1 MSQSQLENQS
11 GVLTSKKDSVVNS
24 LKLELQGLPEHTPID
39 RERQLAERFGVSR
52 ETVRQALSALQNE
65 GFIYTIHGSGS
76 YVAKKRV
83 TKRLKL
89 MSFSEELRNRGM
101 EPSSKLLT
109 VSSVTKAPGEHPPKG
124 PFFRI
129 ERLRL
134 GDGKPMALEVSFVS
148 SAIAPNLREK
158 NLSESIYEILRT
170 DYGVKIQSAEEH
182 ISPIVLDASQAALLD
197 AKEGEPAFEIIR
209 IALDIRGREIERST
223 SIRPGDR
230 YDFAYH
236 VRLED

>member
-1 MSQSQLENQS
+1 MPQSKERSTERASLSKREWLIS
-11 GVLTSKKDSVVNS
+11 ELKAELAGRLTDS
-24 LKLELQGLPEHTPID
+24 PIE
-39 RERQLAERFGVSR
+39 RERQLADRFGVSR
-52 ETVRQALSALQNE
+52 ETVRQALSVLQIE
-65 GFIYTIHGSGS
+65 GAIYTIHGSGS

-89 MSFSEELRNRGM
+89 MSFSEELRNRSM

-109 VSSVTKAPGEHPPKG
+109 VSSVTKAPGDHAPKG
-124 PFFRI
+124 PFLRI

-134 GDGKPMALEVSFVS
+134 GDGRPMALEVSFVS
-148 SAIAPNLREK
+148 ATIAPNLREK
-158 NLSESIYEILRT
+158 NLSESIYEILSK
-170 DYGVKIQSAEEH
+170 DYAVKIESAEEH
-182 ISPIVLDASQAALLD
+182 ISPIVLDAAQAALLE
-197 AKEGEPAFEIIR
+197 AEQGAPAFEIIR

-236 VRLED
+236 VRLEE

>member
-1 MSQSQLENQS
+1 MPQSKERSTERASL
-11 GVLTSKKDSVVNS
+11 SKREWLISELKTELAGQPTDS
-24 LKLELQGLPEHTPID
+24 PIE
-39 RERQLAERFGVSR
+39 RERQLADRFGVSR
-52 ETVRQALSALQNE
+52 ETVRQALSVLQIE
-65 GFIYTIHGSGS
+65 GAIYTIHGSGS

-89 MSFSEELRNRGM
+89 MSFSEELRNRSM

-109 VSSVTKAPGEHPPKG
+109 VSSVTKAPGDHAPKG
-124 PFFRI
+124 PFLRI

-134 GDGKPMALEVSFVS
+134 GDGRPMALEVSFVS
-148 SAIAPNLREK
+148 ATIAPNLREK
-158 NLSESIYEILRT
+158 NLSESIYEILSK
-170 DYGVKIQSAEEH
+170 DYAVKIESAEEH
-182 ISPIVLDASQAALLD
+182 ISPIVLDAAQAALLE
-197 AKEGEPAFEIIR
+197 AEQGAPAFEIIR

-236 VRLED
+236 VRLEE

>member
-1 MSQSQLENQS
+1 MPQSQERSTDRSSQSKREWLISEIKS
-11 GVLTSKKDSVVNS
+11 
-24 LKLELQGLPEHTPID
+24 ELQGQPADSPIE
-39 RERQLAERFGVSR
+39 RERQLADRFGVSR
-52 ETVRQALSALQNE
+52 ETVRQALSVLQNE
-65 GFIYTIHGSGS
+65 GAIYTIHGSGS

-89 MSFSEELRNRGM
+89 MSFSEELRNRSM

-109 VSSVTKAPGEHPPKG
+109 VSSVTKAPGDHAPKG
-124 PFFRI
+124 PFLRI

-134 GDGKPMALEVSFVS
+134 GDGRPMALEVSFVS
-148 SAIAPNLREK
+148 STIAPNLREK
-158 NLSESIYEILRT
+158 NLSESIYEILNK
-170 DYGVKIQSAEEH
+170 DYGVKIESAEEH
-182 ISPIVLDASQAALLD
+182 ISPIVLDATQAALLE
-197 AKEGEPAFEIIR
+197 AEQGAPAFEIIR

-236 VRLED
+236 VRLEE

>member
-1 MSQSQLENQS
+1 MPHSLLKREKAP
-11 GVLTSKKDSVVNS
+11 LSKREWLIAEIKNEIQHLAADS
-24 LKLELQGLPEHTPID
+24 PIG
-39 RERQLAERFGVSR
+39 RERQLADRFGVSR
-52 ETVRQALSALQNE
+52 ETVRQALSSLQDE

-101 EPSSKLLT
+101 VPSSKLLT
-109 VSSVTKAPGEHPPKG
+109 VSTVAKAPGDHQPKG

-148 SAIAPNLREK
+148 TQIAPDLR
-158 NLSESIYEILRT
+158 NQDLSESIYEILQR
-170 DYGVKIQSAEEH
+170 DYGVRIESAEEH
-182 ISPIVLDASQAALLD
+182 ISPIVLSESQAELLD
-197 AKEGEPAFEIIR
+197 AKAGEPAFEIIR

-236 VRLED
+236 VRVDE

>member
-1 MSQSQLENQS
+1 MRQSKSDQDRLP
-11 GVLTSKKDSVVNS
+11 TSKREWLISEIK
-24 LKLELQGLPEHTPID
+24 KELQNLAADTPIGTE
-39 RERQLAERFGVSR
+39 RELANRFGVSR
-52 ETVRQALSALQNE
+52 ETVRIALSALQDE

-89 MSFSEELRNRGM
+89 MSFSEELKSRGM
-101 EPSSKLLT
+101 VPSSKLLT
-109 VSSVTKAPGEHPPKG
+109 VSSVAKAPGEHQPKG
-124 PFFRI
+124 PFLRI

-134 GDGKPMALEVSFVS
+134 GDGRPMSIEVSFVS
-148 SAIAPNLREK
+148 SQIAPDLR
-158 NLSESIYEILRT
+158 NQDLSESIYEILRRE
-170 DYGVKIQSAEEH
+170 YGVRIESAEEH
-182 ISPIVLDASQAALLD
+182 ISPIVLNESQAELLD
-197 AKEGEPAFEIIR
+197 ANPGEPAFEIIR

-236 VRLED
+236 VRVDE

>member
-1 MSQSQLENQS
+1 MPQSKERSTERASL
-11 GVLTSKKDSVVNS
+11 SKREWLISELKAELAGQPTDS
-24 LKLELQGLPEHTPID
+24 PIE
-39 RERQLAERFGVSR
+39 RERQLADRFGVSR
-52 ETVRQALSALQNE
+52 ETVRQALSVLQIE
-65 GFIYTIHGSGS
+65 GAIYTIHGSGS

-89 MSFSEELRNRGM
+89 MSFSEELRNRSM

-109 VSSVTKAPGEHPPKG
+109 VSSVTKAPGDHAPKG
-124 PFFRI
+124 PFLRI

-134 GDGKPMALEVSFVS
+134 GDGRPMALEVSFVS
-148 SAIAPNLREK
+148 ATIAPNLREK
-158 NLSESIYEILRT
+158 NLSESIYEILSK
-170 DYGVKIQSAEEH
+170 DYAVKIESAEEH
-182 ISPIVLDASQAALLD
+182 ISPIVLDAAQAALLE
-197 AKEGEPAFEIIR
+197 AEQGAPAFEIIR

-236 VRLED
+236 VRLEE

>member
-1 MSQSQLENQS
+1 MPHALFNQEKGS
-11 GVLTSKKDSVVNS
+11 LSKREWLISELKEEIQHLGADTSI
-24 LKLELQGLPEHTPID
+24 G
-39 RERQLAERFGVSR
+39 RERHLADRFGVSR
-52 ETVRQALSALQNE
+52 ETVRQALSSLQNE
-65 GFIYTIHGSGS
+65 GLIYTIHGSGS

-83 TKRLKL
+83 TKRLQL
-89 MSFSEELRNRGM
+89 MSFSEELRKRGM
-101 EPSSKLLT
+101 IPSSKLLT
-109 VSSVTKAPGEHPPKG
+109 ISTVAKAPGDHQPKG

-148 SAIAPNLREK
+148 TLIAPNLLNED
-158 NLSESIYEILRT
+158 LSESIYEILLKE
-170 DYGVKIQSAEEH
+170 YGVRIESAEEH
-182 ISPIVLDASQAALLD
+182 ISPIVLNESQAELLE
-197 AKEGEPAFEIIR
+197 AKPGEPAFEIIR

-236 VRLED
+236 VRVDQ

>member
-1 MSQSQLENQS
+1 MPQPELKALDGASLSKREWLISELKAELRAQSPDTAIE
-11 GVLTSKKDSVVNS
+11 
-24 LKLELQGLPEHTPID
+24 
-39 RERQLAERFGVSR
+39 RERQLADRFGVSR
-52 ETVRQALSALQNE
+52 ETVRQALAALQFE
-65 GFIYTIHGSGS
+65 GIIYTIHGSGS

-89 MSFSEELRNRGM
+89 MSFSEELISRGM
-101 EPSSKLLT
+101 VPTSKLLT
-109 VSSVTKAPGEHPPKG
+109 VSNVAQAPGDHTPPG
-124 PFFRI
+124 PFLRI

-134 GDGKPMALEVSFVS
+134 GDNRPMSLEVSYVS
-148 SAIAPNLREK
+148 NEIAPDLREK
-158 NLSESIYEILRT
+158 DLSSSVYEILRN
-170 DYGVKIQSAEEH
+170 DYGVKIESAEEH
-182 ISPIVLDASQAALLD
+182 ISPIVLDANQASLLD

-236 VRLED
+236 VRLEE

>member
-1 MSQSQLENQS
+1 MSQPKVKVES
-11 GVLTSKKDSVVNS
+11 GTALSKREWLISEIKSELNEQAPDS
-24 LKLELQGLPEHTPID
+24 PIE
-39 RERQLAERFGVSR
+39 RERQLADRFGVSR

-65 GFIYTIHGSGS
+65 GYIYTIHGSGS

-109 VSSVTKAPGEHPPKG
+109 VSTVTKAPGVNPPRG
-124 PFFRI
+124 PFLRI

-134 GDGKPMALEVSFVS
+134 GDQKPMALEVSFVS
-148 SAIAPNLREK
+148 TDIAPDLREK
-158 NLSESIYEILRT
+158 NLANSIYEILRA
-170 DYGVKIQSAEEH
+170 DYGVKISSAEEH
-182 ISPIVLDASQAALLD
+182 ISPIVLDTDQASLLD
-197 AKEGEPAFEIIR
+197 ANVGEPAFEIIR

-236 VRLED
+236 VSLDE

>member
-1 MSQSQLENQS
+1 MPQSKERSTERASL
-11 GVLTSKKDSVVNS
+11 SKREWLISELKTELAGQPTDS
-24 LKLELQGLPEHTPID
+24 PIE
-39 RERQLAERFGVSR
+39 RERQLADRFGVSR
-52 ETVRQALSALQNE
+52 ETVRQALSVLQIE
-65 GFIYTIHGSGS
+65 GAIYTIHGSGS

-89 MSFSEELRNRGM
+89 MSFSEELRNRSM

-109 VSSVTKAPGEHPPKG
+109 VSSVTKAPGDHAPKG
-124 PFFRI
+124 PFLRI

-134 GDGKPMALEVSFVS
+134 GDGRPMALEVSFVS
-148 SAIAPNLREK
+148 ATIAPNLREK
-158 NLSESIYEILRT
+158 NLSESIYEILGK
-170 DYGVKIQSAEEH
+170 DYAVKIESAEEH
-182 ISPIVLDASQAALLD
+182 ISPIVLDATQAALLE
-197 AKEGEPAFEIIR
+197 AEQGAPAFEIIR

-236 VRLED
+236 VRLEE

>member
-1 MSQSQLENQS
+1 MPQSQNQRS
-11 GVLTSKKDSVVNS
+11 GTAVTSKKEWVVAA
-24 LKLELQGLPEHTPID
+24 LKEELQGQPQDTPIE
-39 RERQLAERFGVSR
+39 RERQLADRFGVSR
-52 ETVRQALSALQNE
+52 ETVRQALNTLQNE

-101 EPSSKLLT
+101 QPSSKLLT
-109 VSSVTKAPGEHPPKG
+109 VSSVTKAPGDHPPKG
-124 PFFRI
+124 PFLRI

-148 SAIAPNLREK
+148 STIAPDLREK
-158 NLSESIYEILRT
+158 DLSESIYEILRT
-170 DYGVKIQSAEEH
+170 DYGVKIESAEEH

-197 AKEGEPAFEIIR
+197 ANVGEPAFEIIR

-236 VRLED
+236 VRLEE

>member
-1 MSQSQLENQS
+1 MPQSKERSTERASL
-11 GVLTSKKDSVVNS
+11 SKREWLISELKAELAGKTADS
-24 LKLELQGLPEHTPID
+24 PIE
-39 RERQLAERFGVSR
+39 RERQLADRFGVSR
-52 ETVRQALSALQNE
+52 ETVRQALSVLQIE
-65 GFIYTIHGSGS
+65 GAIYTIHGSGS

-109 VSSVTKAPGEHPPKG
+109 VSSVTKAPGDHAPKG
-124 PFFRI
+124 PFLRI
-129 ERLRL
+129 ERIRL
-134 GDGKPMALEVSFVS
+134 GDGRPMALEVSFVS
-148 SAIAPNLREK
+148 ATIAPNLREK
-158 NLSESIYEILRT
+158 NLSESIYEILSK
-170 DYGVKIQSAEEH
+170 DYAVKIESAEEH
-182 ISPIVLDASQAALLD
+182 ISPIVLDAAQAALLE
-197 AKEGEPAFEIIR
+197 AEQGAPAFEIIR

-236 VRLED
+236 VRLEE